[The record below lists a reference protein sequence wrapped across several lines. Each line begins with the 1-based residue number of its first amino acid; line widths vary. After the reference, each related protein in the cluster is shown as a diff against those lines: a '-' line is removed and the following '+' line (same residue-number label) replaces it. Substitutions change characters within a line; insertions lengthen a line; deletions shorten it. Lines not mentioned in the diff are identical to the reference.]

1 MINMNYMIQK
11 MILAAHHKKTSEERH
26 THWLTPTANKDPH
39 IRLRDP
45 TSLNT
50 PLTVTD
56 IAQFI

>member
-1 MINMNYMIQK
+1 MIQK
-11 MILAAHHKKTSEERH
+11 MILAMHHKKTSKERH
-26 THWLTPTANKDPH
+26 THWQTPTANKDPH

-45 TSLNT
+45 TSSNT